1 MPYLGF
7 ARSPPHGPVKTYEL
21 VLDELRR
28 RGFSIRFSKHHWAG
42 DLPFGLIMAET
53 DRGGTSP

>member
-28 RGFSIRFSKHHWAG
+28 RGV
-42 DLPFGLIMAET
+42 
-53 DRGGTSP
+53 SP